1 MLEIAEFLEVLLNL
15 LCFIHLVAEEPYP
28 CADYIAGED
37 DLQSIDYIRKFE
49 LDVNLDGY
57 PGVSRVRGS
66 TRLQTAYRINSNA
79 DLVMPT

>member
-1 MLEIAEFLEVLLNL
+1 MPTNDVEKSFNFKFV
-15 LCFIHLVAEEPYP
+15 VVEEPYP
-28 CADYIAGED
+28 CADYVAGED

>member
-1 MLEIAEFLEVLLNL
+1 MFLSYNIGCKRDVSL
-15 LCFIHLVAEEPYP
+15 FFVVAEEPYP

-66 TRLQTAYRINSNA
+66 TRLQTAYRISSNA

>member
-1 MLEIAEFLEVLLNL
+1 MKCQTNDVEKSFNSKFV
-15 LCFIHLVAEEPYP
+15 VVEEPYP
-28 CADYIAGED
+28 CADYVAGED